1 MRLPTAASLDGAA
14 TIKFG
19 ILVGF
24 CAILIDASIAHGLFW
39 ENDPYWTYWI
49 TKTFLITTIFTLGT
63 AFFGIGIVQGLVI
76 TAVHTLVLEVYYQF
90 FAPVGLPQEPMW
102 LPEEDLW
109 FPWGVPPH
117 YLAIGAGYFLAMW
130 VWRRRER
137 LAEVDAVA
145 CAVVSILGAVVVIVL
160 DALLSQLLLLGHFSG
175 LTFYV
180 QHLLIGVVFLFVW
193 TSLAGWDT
201 RGWIVGSVLLALIWT
216 TYSMYLG
223 PVDLPFTARPTYLGY
238 EDLWLRSF
246 PGATVAALAGL
257 FVTRAIGRRLSSAS
271 VAVAPP

>member
-1 MRLPTAASLDGAA
+1 MTLDAAS

-24 CAILIDASIAHGLFW
+24 CAIFIDASVAHGLFW

-49 TKTFLITTIFTLGT
+49 TKTFLITAIFTLGT
-63 AFFGIGIVQGLVI
+63 AVFGIGVAQGIVI
-76 TAVHTLVLEVYYQF
+76 TAVHTLVLETYYQLL
-90 FAPVGLPQEPMW
+90 APVGLPQEPMW
-102 LPEEDLW
+102 LPEEDVW

-130 VWRRRER
+130 LWRRRAR
-137 LAEVDAVA
+137 LADTDAAA
-145 CAVVSILGAVVVIVL
+145 CAAVSVVGAVVVLVL
-160 DALLSQLLLLGHFSG
+160 DALLSQLLLLGHFAG

-193 TSLAGWDT
+193 TALVGWDG
-201 RGWIVGSVLLALIWT
+201 RGWVAGSVLLALVWT

-246 PGATVAALAGL
+246 PGATVASLVGL
-257 FVTRAIGRRLSSAS
+257 HVTRAIAPRLPWAR
-271 VAVAPP
+271 VEMLPR